1 MISVVIPV
9 YNAESFISKCV
20 GSVLEQTFSDLELI
34 CVDDCS
40 KDGSSKL
47 LDGFDDPRVRV
58 IRFAENR
65 GVSAA
70 RNAGL
75 EAAVGDYVYF
85 LDSDDWLDPDYLEAM
100 FLKAQE
106 TGEDIIVN
114 SNYIEE
120 FPNEGKRALSSR
132 FGFVEDEPGYY
143 PMNVIQN
150 RFPPVVWA
158 RLFRRG
164 FLLEKG
170 VRFPPPFVRNGT
182 EDIFFTGLAS
192 SFHSKG
198 FVFRGPYY
206 HYLQRS
212 ESLLHQRD
220 LCYHNI
226 VSFKALHD
234 ERKTRNLPTEG
245 LRLFYGGP
253 VILDTEE
260 KFDFAKDFFTEIAP
274 EVRRH
279 KELYAPLDVF
289 LMEAILICPDY
300 AGFRER
306 YNPNIS
312 ISFIRSRMRI

>member
-47 LDGFDDPRVRV
+47 LDGFDDSRVRV

-150 RFPPVVWA
+150 RFPA
-158 RLFRRG
+158 RQTQCSSSPASIPRS
-164 FLLEKG
+164 
-170 VRFPPPFVRNGT
+170 PMIWDRN
-182 EDIFFTGLAS
+182 
-192 SFHSKG
+192 FHWPSW
-198 FVFRGPYY
+198 
-206 HYLQRS
+206 
-212 ESLLHQRD
+212 
-220 LCYHNI
+220 
-226 VSFKALHD
+226 
-234 ERKTRNLPTEG
+234 T
-245 LRLFYGGP
+245 
-253 VILDTEE
+253 
-260 KFDFAKDFFTEIAP
+260 
-274 EVRRH
+274 
-279 KELYAPLDVF
+279 
-289 LMEAILICPDY
+289 
-300 AGFRER
+300 
-306 YNPNIS
+306 
-312 ISFIRSRMRI
+312 

>member
-132 FGFVEDEPGYY
+132 LGTKRTLSSVPPDFVWSSLPSDLMTAVGPCESLPWAGDVPSE
-143 PMNVIQN
+143 MAK
-150 RFPPVVWA
+150 WA
-158 RLFRRG
+158 RRPL
-164 FLLEKG
+164 G
-170 VRFPPPFVRNGT
+170 VAPQT
-182 EDIFFTGLAS
+182 EP
-192 SFHSKG
+192 K
-198 FVFRGPYY
+198 
-206 HYLQRS
+206 
-212 ESLLHQRD
+212 
-220 LCYHNI
+220 
-226 VSFKALHD
+226 
-234 ERKTRNLPTEG
+234 
-245 LRLFYGGP
+245 
-253 VILDTEE
+253 
-260 KFDFAKDFFTEIAP
+260 
-274 EVRRH
+274 
-279 KELYAPLDVF
+279 
-289 LMEAILICPDY
+289 
-300 AGFRER
+300 
-306 YNPNIS
+306 
-312 ISFIRSRMRI
+312 